1 MKQCPACGAN
11 NSPDAPSCSICGA
24 ALSQVTSDVAAR
36 TLFGMP
42 AVKIDRLRPAPSA
55 AAPSAATAAAKPA
68 AATPAA
74 APSAAALP
82 VSNTHTRPG
91 FRALGAVELDGSVGS
106 MNAVPD
112 ELARTTV
119 GMARRGFGRD
129 LSDEPLDFEPEADD
143 LDGDVD
149 FGAGFGAGPGGGFDV
164 RFDDDAPADEPAD
177 AEPAPGEGMKH
188 TLMGAPSPFT
198 AGSYIESE
206 PSAAAAAP
214 AAAFAPAPRAAPA
227 AAFTPAPRVAPA
239 APVAPAEDFRTLVGP
254 PGSIAEAAR
263 ARDAARAAAA
273 REAAVREAQ
282 AAAAARGGAPA
293 APSIIVD
300 QQAFAHSLAAENP
313 GPSVIVDQALD
324 EADDP
329 ADDGGDFADVIVD
342 DPPAHR
348 LGSGVRPLPGDADAR
363 RGEPPDTAEVKRPET
378 GRVTDR
384 FGPALTQSELR
395 SAGSG
400 QAWVWLVV
408 LIVLAAILFAI
419 WYSRAAYTGD
429 AGLVAPPDAYV
440 ARVAGPRAPR

>member
-42 AVKIDRLRPAPSA
+42 AVKIDRPKPAP
-55 AAPSAATAAAKPA
+55 
-68 AATPAA
+68 PAA
-74 APSAAALP
+74 APSAAQPSAAQPSAAKPSAAQPSAAASP
-82 VSNTHTRPG
+82 VGNTHTRPG

-119 GMARRGFGRD
+119 GMARRGFGRAD
-129 LSDEPLDFEPEADD
+129 LSDEPLDFEPEADGD

-149 FGAGFGAGPGGGFDV
+149 FGAGVGAGFDV
-164 RFDDDAPADEPAD
+164 RFDDDEPADEPAE
-177 AEPAPGEGMKH
+177 AESAGMKH

-206 PSAAAAAP
+206 PLAAP
-214 AAAFAPAPRAAPA
+214 AAPAAPAFAPAPRAAPA
-227 AAFTPAPRVAPA
+227 
-239 APVAPAEDFRTLVGP
+239 APAEDFRTLVGP

-273 REAAVREAQ
+273 REAAVREAE
-282 AAAAARGGAPA
+282 AASVARGGAPA
-293 APSIIVD
+293 GPSIIVD

-313 GPSVIVDQALD
+313 GPSVIVDRALD
-324 EADDP
+324 D
-329 ADDGGDFADVIVD
+329 ADDGADFGDMIVD
-342 DPPAHR
+342 DPPTQRAI
-348 LGSGVRPLPGDADAR
+348 GSGVRPLPGDADAR
-363 RGEPPDTAEVKRPET
+363 RGEPPDTAEVKRPEPARTT
-378 GRVTDR
+378 GR
-384 FGPALTQSELR
+384 FGPAVTEAELR
-395 SAGSG
+395 PVGSG
-400 QAWVWLVV
+400 QGWVWLVV

-419 WYSRAAYTGD
+419 WYSRAANIGD

-440 ARVAGPRAPR
+440 ARVAGPRALR